1 MCTSNSF
8 FTLDNFQKIATI
20 VIAIANLFL
29 LIKYT
34 NFKNKKE
41 DKEKEND
48 RKINWLKTLIL
59 DHNLSKFYSFFDSVK
74 AELANLRIRGMSDS
88 QKETVDSK
96 VGDHFINLRRDFIDI
111 LLAIDDKLYKQIL
124 EIIDKLQ
131 AHLTNTT
138 FDDGINLDVDSKFN
152 DLILE
157 VLTKSKTDII
167 KLLFHYRG

>member
-1 MCTSNSF
+1 MCISTSF

-20 VIAIANLFL
+20 VIALANLFL

-59 DHNLSKFYSFFDSVK
+59 DHNLTKFYDFFDLVK
-74 AELANLRIRGMSDS
+74 AELACLRIRGLSDS
-88 QKETVDSK
+88 QKETLDSN

-111 LLAIDDKLYKQIL
+111 LLAIDENLYKQIL
-124 EIIDKLQ
+124 DVMDKLQ

-138 FDDGINLDVDSKFN
+138 FDDGINLDVDAKFK

-157 VLTKSKTDII
+157 ELTKSKTDII
-167 KLLFHYRG
+167 KLLFQYRG